1 VRLIADTG
9 GIVAAMN
16 TAEPDHERYRA
27 TLESAALA
35 VITPLVITEVHYLLS
50 SVGAQESAQD
60 FLEDVAGGFY
70 ELAASAPED
79 YTQAGGLIKRYAGK
93 IERKRRK
100 PGSLDLADAMNI
112 VIAGRYGTNLLLAT
126 DQDYRI
132 TQPLSGHHYFVL
144 LPQDSAD
151 TGGAG

>member
-1 VRLIADTG
+1 VRLVADTG

-27 TLESAALA
+27 TLESASLA
-35 VITPLVITEVHYLLS
+35 IITPLAITEVHYLLS
-50 SVGAQESAQD
+50 SAGAHQAAHD

-70 ELAASAPED
+70 ELATPSAED
-79 YTQAGGLIKRYAGK
+79 YTKADDLIKRYAGK
-93 IERKRRK
+93 MERKRRK

-112 VIAGRYGTNLLLAT
+112 VIAKRYGTNLLLAT

-144 LPQDSAD
+144 LPHDSED
-151 TGGAG
+151 

>member
-16 TAEPDHERYRA
+16 TAEPDHERCRS
-27 TLESAALA
+27 TLESASLA
-35 VITPLVITEVHYLLS
+35 IITPLVITEVHYLLS
-50 SVGAQESAQD
+50 RVGAHGTAHD

-70 ELAASAPED
+70 EIASPSAED
-79 YTQAGGLIKRYAGK
+79 YAQAGGLIKRYAGK
-93 IERKRRK
+93 MERKRRK
-100 PGSLDLADAMNI
+100 SGSLDLADAMNI
-112 VIAGRYGTNLLLAT
+112 VTANRYETNLLLAT

-144 LPQDSAD
+144 LPYDAEP
-151 TGGAG
+151 

>member
-16 TAEPDHERYRA
+16 TAEPDHERYRS
-27 TLESAALA
+27 TLESASLA
-35 VITPLVITEVHYLLS
+35 IITPLVITEVHYLLS
-50 SVGAQESAQD
+50 SAGAHETAHD

-70 ELAASAPED
+70 EIASPSVED
-79 YTQAGGLIKRYAGK
+79 YTQAGDLIKRYTGK
-93 IERKRRK
+93 MERKRRK

-112 VIAGRYGTNLLLAT
+112 VTAKRYGTNLLLAA

-144 LPQDSAD
+144 LPHDAE
-151 TGGAG
+151 A

>member
-16 TAEPDHERYRA
+16 TAEPDHERYRS
-27 TLESAALA
+27 TLESASLA
-35 VITPLVITEVHYLLS
+35 IITPLVITEVHYLLS
-50 SVGAQESAQD
+50 SAGAHETAHD
-60 FLEDVAGGFY
+60 FLEDLAGGFY
-70 ELAASAPED
+70 EIASPSVED
-79 YTQAGGLIKRYAGK
+79 YAQAGDLIKRYMGK

-100 PGSLDLADAMNI
+100 PGSLDLADATNI
-112 VIAGRYGTNLLLAT
+112 VTAKRYGTNLLLAT

-144 LPQDSAD
+144 LPHDAE
-151 TGGAG
+151 A